1 MLENGDWKWKG
12 KWQKLLQHTAALL
25 LFLFLFFWPGLLAF
39 ETPQNWYVPLLRSEG
54 IVDGGLLFVLM
65 MEMIV
70 IILLVVIVTIL
81 TKNDALF
88 QRTPT
93 SLDPSPTTQIEA

>member
-1 MLENGDWKWKG
+1 MLENGDSKWKD
-12 KWQKLLQHTAALL
+12 KWQKLAQHVAALL

-54 IVDGGLLFVLM
+54 IVDGGLLLVLM

-70 IILLVVIVTIL
+70 IVLLVVIVVIL

-88 QRTPT
+88 PRPSAPLDT
-93 SLDPSPTTQIEA
+93 STTTTQI